1 VNHEPFNRP
10 PRLRPRWPQTAVTL
24 PAAMPDERRR
34 DDSGAVSSA
43 LLPLLA
49 GLLLLYGSRDNPAAL
64 QMLLPLQAVTLLGSL
79 LLLQR
84 ELGQRR
90 KRRQEQQHERQQYE
104 AAHREALRTLR
115 RLHDHERAGRN
126 YLDPPPHELLSIAG
140 VGAQIRA
147 PTARLWE
154 RRRGDDDLLTLR
166 VGSGDMP
173 AAAQL
178 RSGAA
183 EAAPLP
189 PQLLTGVPICLPL
202 RELGSVGIAGPA
214 DSARRLVGALLAQLL
229 VWHAPAD
236 VQLAVFCTADTL
248 TDWQWLRMAPHSRSD
263 RHAADA
269 AALLAAERRDG
280 EWLAAWLLDQLSR
293 RRDAGDAPA
302 QLLSRTVIVCDGP
315 QHIDELPAL
324 ADVVRHGPA
333 HAMTVIVICDDWTAI
348 PADCAA
354 LLETDGLSARWTHAG
369 QPWPTQPFRP
379 DSLAA
384 VDLQRLAVRLQ
395 RLQLRDTGSG
405 NRIPAQVTLTELLPA
420 AAAADNLQWP
430 ATPAAAWHHDVPIGA
445 LAEGRPLLL
454 DLNEH
459 RHGPHGMIAGA
470 TGAGKSVL
478 LQTIIAALTVTH
490 DPQRLHLLLIDFKGG
505 AALAPFSR
513 LPHCCGLVTDLESS
527 LAERVLTAIAAEL
540 RRRKQL
546 LRDAGAACGRHI
558 ENIADY
564 RGLAAQA
571 QLAPLANLLIVL
583 DEFDELARH
592 QPEFVSALVRV
603 VKQGR
608 SLGVHLLIAS
618 QQPSRVV
625 SDEIRSQLSYFI
637 ALRLGSSEDSRDMLQ
652 RPDAAFL
659 PGELPGRAYLRSG
672 SELRLFQVARLS
684 PSLPAVVEALC
695 RRPAERAAAIW
706 QPPLPTRLSLSD
718 EQLSSDGYTV
728 TVGLLDRPDLARYT
742 PFTLDLRAGHL
753 LIVGAAQSGKSTLI
767 RLLVEGLCRRHAA
780 DQLWC
785 YIIDGNGRLPAALR
799 ELPQVGAVIRPH
811 ERERMHALLTLLERE
826 VARRRR
832 EQRHGPLML
841 LLIDGLAAWRDEQH
855 DDPLDSQSER
865 LLRLARIGHDAG
877 LRLVI
882 SAERPADAPYRL
894 TALLPQRLALRLAD
908 PADYLDLLG
917 VRPGSLPLSAGR
929 GLWRDDEQ
937 LRTVQLA
944 LPADPPLTVRDCAP
958 TAGRAP
964 VPAVAA
970 ERVSCAALPPAARST
985 AGLSIPLGLSHDP
998 PGPAGMTLDSSNS
1011 HLLISGARRSGKS
1024 NLLLLIAQQ
1033 LSALPDPPQI
1043 VLIDGP
1049 RRRLAAVRSRP
1060 GVRHYITT
1068 DQEAARFAAELDPHR
1083 PAHGTALTVI
1093 LIDDYPQTR
1102 EHLREQLGSAY
1113 PAENSLSARL
1123 TAIAGS
1129 PTRGCHLI
1137 VAGTITYCDDPL
1149 LRTLDAGRHG
1159 VLLWPHRF
1167 ERGTRLLDTGLPL
1180 TLQAEHEPPP
1190 GRALLIADDEQ
1201 RPLQLAEAAG

>member
-1 VNHEPFNRP
+1 MNHEAFNRP
-10 PRLRPRWPQTAVTL
+10 PRLRPRWPQTDVTL
-24 PAAMPDERRR
+24 PAAPPDEQPR
-34 DDSGAVSSA
+34 DHAGALSNA

-49 GLLLLYGSRDNPAAL
+49 GLVLLYSSRDNPTAL
-64 QMLLPLQAVTLLGSL
+64 QTMLPLQAVTLLGSL

-84 ELGQRR
+84 ELMQRS
-90 KRRQEQQHERQQYE
+90 RRRRERQRLLRRYE
-104 AAHREALRTLR
+104 EDDAEAQRTLR
-115 RLHDHERAGRN
+115 RLHDHERAGRI
-126 YLDPPPHELLSIAG
+126 YLDPPPHELLGIAG
-140 VGAQIRA
+140 VGAPIRA

-154 RRRGDDDLLTLR
+154 RRRHDDDLLRLR
-166 VGSGDMP
+166 VGSGELP
-173 AAAQL
+173 AAAQP
-178 RSGAA
+178 RMAA
-183 EAAPLP
+183 ADAQPLP
-189 PQLLTGVPICLPL
+189 THLLTGVPICLPL
-202 RELGSVGIAGPA
+202 TDLGSIGVAGPA

-236 VQLAVFCTADTL
+236 VQLAVFCSAETL
-248 TDWQWLRMAPHSRSD
+248 NDWLWVRTAPHSRSD
-263 RHAADA
+263 RHVADA
-269 AALLAAERRDG
+269 PALLAAERREG

-293 RRDAGDAPA
+293 RRDAGTAAPHT
-302 QLLSRTVIVCDGP
+302 LSRTVIICDGP
-315 QHIDELPAL
+315 QLIDELPAL

-333 HAMTVIVICDDWTAI
+333 HAMTVIVICSDWTAI

-384 VDLQRLAVRLQ
+384 ADLQRLAVRLQ

-405 NRIPAQVTLTELLPA
+405 NRIPAQVTLADLLTPDA
-420 AAAADNLQWP
+420 AAGSLQWP
-430 ATPAAAWHHDVPIGA
+430 AAPAAAWHPDVPIGA

-454 DLNEH
+454 DLNEQ

-478 LQTIIAALTVTH
+478 LQTIITALAFTH

-513 LPHCCGLVTDLESS
+513 LPHCCGLVTDLEHS
-527 LAERVLTAIAAEL
+527 LAERVLTAIGAEL
-540 RRRKQL
+540 LRRKQL
-546 LRDAGAACGRHI
+546 LRDAGAAAGGHI

-564 RGLAAQA
+564 RRLAAPQ
-571 QLAPLANLLIVL
+571 QLPPLANLLIVL
-583 DEFDELARH
+583 DEFDELARN
-592 QPEFVSALVRV
+592 QPTFVSALVRV

-625 SDEIRSQLSYFI
+625 SDEIRSQLNYFI

-672 SELRLFQVARLS
+672 TELRLFQVARLS
-684 PSLPAVVEALC
+684 PSLPAAVDAIC

-706 QPPLPTRLSLSD
+706 QPPLPGRLSLST
-718 EQLSSDGYTV
+718 EQRSRDGFRI
-728 TVGLLDRPDLARYT
+728 TVGLIDRPDLAQYT
-742 PFTLDLRAGHL
+742 PFTLDLHAGHL

-767 RLLVEGLCRRHAA
+767 RLLVDDLCRRYTAG
-780 DQLWC
+780 QLWC
-785 YIIDGNGRLPAALR
+785 YLIDGAGRLPTALR

-832 EQRHGPLML
+832 EQRHGPLLL
-841 LLIDGLAAWRDEQH
+841 LLIDGLAAWRDEQQ

-865 LLRLARIGHDAG
+865 LLRLARLGHDAG

-882 SAERPADAPYRL
+882 TAERPADAPYRL

-917 VRPGSLPLSAGR
+917 ARPEILPHSAGR

-937 LRTVQLA
+937 LRTIQLE
-944 LPADPPLTVRDCAP
+944 LPTEPLSVTGLP
-958 TAGRAP
+958 STPRAP
-964 VPAVAA
+964 APAVAA
-970 ERVSCAALPPAARST
+970 ERVGSAALPPAVRS
-985 AGLSIPLGLSHDP
+985 ADSLYIPLGLSHDP
-998 PGPAGMTLDSSNS
+998 PGPAGITLTGSNS

-1024 NLLLLIAQQ
+1024 SLLLLIAQRIA
-1033 LSALPDPPQI
+1033 ALADPTI
-1043 VLIDGP
+1043 GLVLIDGP
-1049 RRRLAAVRSRP
+1049 RRRLAALCGRP
-1060 GVRHYITT
+1060 GVQRYITA
-1068 DQEAARFAAELDPHR
+1068 DAEAADFAAELHR
-1083 PAHGTALTVI
+1083 QHSPYRTQLTVI

-1102 EHLREQLGSAY
+1102 EHLREQLGNSY
-1113 PAENSLSARL
+1113 PAEHSLAAQL
-1123 TAIAGS
+1123 TAIAGGPS
-1129 PTRGCHLI
+1129 RGCRLI
-1137 VAGTITYCDDPL
+1137 VAGTVSYGDDPL
-1149 LRTLDAGRHG
+1149 LRALDAGRHG
-1159 VLLWPHRF
+1159 LLLWPHRF
-1167 ERGTRLLDTGLPL
+1167 ERGTRLLDISLPI

-1190 GRALLIADDEQ
+1190 GRALLVIDDEQ
-1201 RPLQLAEAAG
+1201 RPLQLAEPNG